1 MYGLK
6 EYAEPNRR
14 FSIKYEY
21 EEKPKTFFSGRL
33 IHKFARFIKNPLSAI
48 GLLVDNSFN
57 LSGTFLNIE
66 FKQF

>member
-6 EYAEPNRR
+6 EYAESNRR

-33 IHKFARFIKNPLSAI
+33 VHKFARFIKNPLSAI
-48 GLLVDNSFN
+48 GLLVDNSLN
-57 LSGTFLNIE
+57 LSGTFLNI
-66 FKQF
+66 